1 MVKTPSYRTKASSS
15 TPSEDKKFSREVLVK
30 TEKIIKFAKL
40 LQDFIILQQ
49 NEILPYCV
57 DKPIKQEGKKETD
70 EIVESVISDNSNIT
84 EISSVK
90 GIKRKPGRPPKAREF
105 LSENGIDNYKTVS
118 ASSSYNLR
126 KVKSEMSAE
135 TNNGKP
141 VMVKCGVDS
150 NGLPLY
156 RLKTKTPIKRSI
168 ASSRNSIPSDVIKAV
183 DDYILQQDFNDK
195 WPPARDDPNNEE
207 SFVSATE
214 D

>member
-15 TPSEDKKFSREVLVK
+15 TPSEDKKFSHNVLVK

-70 EIVESVISDNSNIT
+70 EIISDNSNIT
-84 EISSVK
+84 EISSIK

-118 ASSSYNLR
+118 ASSSHNLR
-126 KVKSEMSAE
+126 KIKSEMSAE

-141 VMVKCGVDS
+141 IMVKCGVDS

-156 RLKTKTPIKRSI
+156 RLKTKTPIKRS
-168 ASSRNSIPSDVIKAV
+168 NSIPSDVIKAV
-183 DDYILQQDFNDK
+183 DDYILQQDYTDK

-214 D
+214 ASLQ